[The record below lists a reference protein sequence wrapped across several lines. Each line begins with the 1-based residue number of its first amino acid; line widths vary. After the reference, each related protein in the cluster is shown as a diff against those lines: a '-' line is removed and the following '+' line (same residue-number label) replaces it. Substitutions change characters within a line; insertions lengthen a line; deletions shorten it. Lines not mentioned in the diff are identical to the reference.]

1 MDMMDVEQLDFEQ
14 VDQMDILSSNN
25 LRILDLAMEVPLED
39 KSCQK
44 KMANNSKAKPWLR
57 SKSKIMPK
65 SSW

>member
-25 LRILDLAMEVPLED
+25 LRILDLAMEVPLEG
-39 KSCQK
+39 KSHQQR
-44 KMANNSKAKPWLR
+44 MANNSKAKPWLR
-57 SKSKIMPK
+57 SKSIEMPK

>member
-25 LRILDLAMEVPLED
+25 LRILDLAMEVPMEG
-39 KSCQK
+39 KSRQQR
-44 KMANNSKAKPWLR
+44 MANNSMPKPWLR
-57 SKSKIMPK
+57 SKSIEMPK